1 MPRLKHIAF
10 LVKKELN
17 LEWKNRGAINGILLY
32 TFSTIFICYLG
43 LGVKAGRL
51 SPSTWNALFWIVIV
65 FAAINALAKS
75 FGQEGAGRNFYYY
88 WLTGPGEIIISKII
102 YNIMLMGVL
111 GLVAYS
117 FYSFVLDNPV
127 QDNLLFI
134 IAILLGSSGFA
145 TTLTLMS
152 GIASKVPGN
161 NTLMAILSI
170 PIIIPLLLMLIRL
183 SKNAIDGLDWSVS
196 MDEIIILSALN
207 VLSCAL
213 SYILFPYLWKS

>member
-1 MPRLKHIAF
+1 
-10 LVKKELN
+10 
-17 LEWKNRGAINGILLY
+17 
-32 TFSTIFICYLG
+32 
-43 LGVKAGRL
+43 
-51 SPSTWNALFWIVIV
+51 
-65 FAAINALAKS
+65 
-75 FGQEGAGRNFYYY
+75 
-88 WLTGPGEIIISKII
+88 
-102 YNIMLMGVL
+102 
-111 GLVAYS
+111 
-117 FYSFVLDNPV
+117 
-127 QDNLLFI
+127 LFI

-145 TTLTLMS
+145 TTLTLVS

-196 MDEIIILSALN
+196 MDEITILSALN